1 MLPKGCRLTRAE
13 VNALYTRGTRV
24 SSPILGAVF
33 MRGQQGKVGVSV
45 ASKVVGKA
53 TARNRIRR
61 RIFDAVSAYPNDL
74 DGFLLIFVRKDVSE
88 ERFDL
93 LSKQVWQL
101 IAKAHTK
108 P

>member
-13 VNALYTRGTRV
+13 VNVLYTRGTRV
-24 SSPILGAVF
+24 TSPVLGAVF
-33 MRGQQGKVGVSV
+33 MRGQHSKVGVSV
-45 ASKVVGKA
+45 ASKIVGKA

-61 RIFDAVSAYPNDL
+61 RIFDAISAYPNDL
-74 DGFLLIFVRKDVSE
+74 DGSLLIFVRKDVSE

-93 LSKQVWQL
+93 IAKQVRQL
-101 IAKAHTK
+101 ISKAHTK